1 MSLDAARRSACATT
15 SSVISLETIEHMAK
29 KPDGGY
35 EVLLGD
41 RQLLSLFVIVVVLLA
56 VFFTM
61 GYVLGRHTGA
71 ASTEDTASKEPA
83 VQMPPRTAPST
94 SPAPSSQ
101 PVSTPVES
109 VPEPAAAVSAPAT
122 APVGSPP
129 VPPPEAR
136 TKPPA
141 REPAPVAA
149 SSTPAAGQTF
159 LLVVAR
165 TGRPDAEVVAGV
177 LKKKGFP
184 ALVAPSSKQGVFRV
198 LVGPLADK
206 SAINA
211 TLKNLNKAGF
221 PDAIVQ
227 RY

>member
-1 MSLDAARRSACATT
+1 
-15 SSVISLETIEHMAK
+15 MAK

-71 ASTEDTASKEPA
+71 ASTEDIASKEPA
-83 VQMPPRTAPST
+83 VQLPPRAAPSV

-109 VPEPAAAVSAPAT
+109 VTEPAPPPSAPAT

-129 VPPPEAR
+129 ARPPEAR

-141 REPAPVAA
+141 REPAPPAV
-149 SSTPAAGQTF
+149 SSAPAAGQTF
-159 LLVVAR
+159 LQLRAIK
-165 TGRPDAEVVAGV
+165 RPDAELVAGV

-184 ALVAPSSKQGVFRV
+184 AMVAPSTKEGLFRV
-198 LVGPLADK
+198 LVGPLTDK
-206 SAINA
+206 DAIGK
-211 TLKNLNKAGF
+211 TRTSLEKAGF
-221 PDAIVQ
+221 PDAIVMK
-227 RY
+227 Y

>member
-1 MSLDAARRSACATT
+1 
-15 SSVISLETIEHMAK
+15 MAK
-29 KPDGGY
+29 KPDGGF

-61 GYVLGRHTGA
+61 GYVLGRHTGT
-71 ASTEDTASKEPA
+71 ASTEETASKEPA
-83 VQMPPRTAPST
+83 VQLPPRAAPSV

-109 VPEPAAAVSAPAT
+109 VTEPAAPPSAPVVAPT
-122 APVGSPP
+122 A
-129 VPPPEAR
+129 
-136 TKPPA
+136 
-141 REPAPVAA
+141 AP
-149 SSTPAAGQTF
+149 STPAAGQTF

-198 LVGPLADK
+198 LVGPIAK
-206 SAINA
+206 SEI
-211 TLKNLNKAGF
+211 TDTRTRLEKAGF

-227 RY
+227 KY